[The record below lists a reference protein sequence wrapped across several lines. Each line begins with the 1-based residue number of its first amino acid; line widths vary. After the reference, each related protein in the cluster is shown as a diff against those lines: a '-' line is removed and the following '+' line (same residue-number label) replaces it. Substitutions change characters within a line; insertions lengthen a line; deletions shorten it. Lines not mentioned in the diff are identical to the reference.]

1 MIRNEG
7 KRISESTPSTEDDP
21 YNAGL
26 IIMAGRPPSKEAP
39 PFGQRLAALRK
50 ARGYSSAQFAKLA
63 GISED
68 MLTYYERRATN
79 PSAEFVRKAAEVLNA
94 PLEDLHG
101 ISKKN
106 ARKSGPPSQLEQ
118 RISALRA
125 LPRERQKVVLNVID
139 TFLRDAQK
147 AG

>member
-1 MIRNEG
+1 MIRIEG
-7 KRISESTPSTEDDP
+7 KCISEKTPTAEDDP
-21 YNAGL
+21 YNAGY
-26 IIMAGRPPSKEAP
+26 IMAGRPPSKEAP

-50 ARGYSSAQFAKLA
+50 TRGYSSAQFARLA

-94 PLEDLHG
+94 PIEDLHG
-101 ISKKN
+101 IAKK
-106 ARKSGPPSQLEQ
+106 RGGKSGPPSQLEQ
-118 RISALRA
+118 RIAALRE
-125 LPRERQKVVLNVID
+125 LPRERQKIVLQVLD